1 MDWGLPECSGNS
13 QGAKCSAMYK
23 IWKLSR
29 SDVYLVGR
37 QPKANLVVAFQAK
50 ISTRFGGEKN
60 VCQPEL
66 DVPFKRM
73 QTALYKIET
82 GTCWSFYFDSCHY

>member
-1 MDWGLPECSGNS
+1 
-13 QGAKCSAMYK
+13 MYK

-50 ISTRFGGEKN
+50 ISTRFGGEKK
-60 VCQPEL
+60 CMSA
-66 DVPFKRM
+66 R
-73 QTALYKIET
+73 T
-82 GTCWSFYFDSCHY
+82 